1 MTRKQVTQRARTL
14 RIVGAVGAGALVL
27 GMVTVGAAVAADT
40 GSSDVRKSVTAPGG
54 KKSREATPVLDGK
67 VKKSREARPVADGNP
82 KKSREARPVA
92 DANPRKSRE
101 ARPVADAN
109 PRKSR
114 EATPVADAKNPKKSR
129 EAAPRS

>member
-14 RIVGAVGAGALVL
+14 RIAGAAGAGALVL
-27 GMVTVGAAVAADT
+27 GMITVGAAVAADT

-67 VKKSREARPVADGNP
+67 VKKSREARPVADAKGP
-82 KKSREARPVA
+82 KKSREARPVT
-92 DANPRKSRE
+92 DAK
-101 ARPVADAN
+101 N

-114 EATPVADAKNPKKSR
+114 EATPVADAKNPRKSR

>member
-14 RIVGAVGAGALVL
+14 RIVGAIGAGTLVL
-27 GMVTVGAAVAADT
+27 GMITVGAAVAADT

-54 KKSREATPVLDGK
+54 KKSREATPVVDGK
-67 VKKSREARPVADGNP
+67 SPKKSREARPVADG
-82 KKSREARPVA
+82 K
-92 DANPRKSRE
+92 
-101 ARPVADAN
+101 N

-114 EATPVADAKNPKKSR
+114 EATPVADAKNPRKSREATPVMDAKQPKKSR